1 MSRRYRPAML
11 RGTYARARVVVIRGT
26 VARTLMWIG
35 AIGALT
41 GLLIPSLTG
50 LGWGLLIGVGLFV
63 AGAVIGLLQRRRW
76 FAARARSAEKAGFAI
91 TLEPPQETRQRL
103 ARGHAL
109 WLLVGISLTSALG
122 VVAGPAAALAVLGY
136 GVGIQLAALSL
147 ARWERREEK
156 LLWSRTDDGRL
167 LGRRRDVA
175 DFVTTGPVA
184 GNVKAIVHG

>member
-1 MSRRYRPAML
+1 ML
-11 RGTYARARVVVIRGT
+11 RGTYARARVVVIMGT

-35 AIGALT
+35 AVGALC

-50 LGWGLLIGVGLFV
+50 LGRGALIGAGLFV
-63 AGAVIGLLQRRRW
+63 VGVLAGALQRRRW
-76 FAARARSAEKAGFAI
+76 YAGRARDAGKAAFAI

-109 WLLVGISLTSALG
+109 WLLIGISATAALG
-122 VVAGPAAALAVLGY
+122 VVAGPAAGLAVLGY
-136 GVGIQLAALSL
+136 GLGVQVGALAL

-167 LGRRRDVA
+167 LGRRGKVG
-175 DFVTTGPVA
+175 DFVTTGPAA